1 MRVLDY
7 DVVVVGAGPAGSM
20 TARSA
25 AENGVSVLLLE
36 EHPQVGVPVHCAEGL
51 SANGLRTSGLSPSP
65 EVVSQ
70 EIKAVRVYAPNRRY
84 LEVSSS
90 ERTGYAINRDIFD
103 RRLAER
109 AVESG
114 AELML
119 ETRAIRVIKD
129 GGRVT
134 GVLAEQRGEPLEI
147 RARVVVG
154 ADGFTSVV
162 RKTSGLGWWY
172 PDVCAC
178 AQFRLGGLK
187 LEEPEVEEFYFGSN
201 FAPGGYAWIFP
212 KSREVANVGLGVRMI
227 HKKPAIEYLKDFVK
241 ADPRFREAKPILV
254 SGGVT
259 PVSGLVDPMTGE
271 GVMLVGDAAGQLI
284 PVTGSGVHAGM
295 AAGKIAG
302 EVAAKAVQKGDVSR
316 RALTEYERRYSSE
329 WGERIRRS
337 RKAVEMLDRFS
348 DEDLN
353 DFAEIITQRDV
364 LDIANGQNTASVLG
378 RLVLKAPLK
387 IMRLAL
393 TYLSI

>member
-1 MRVLDY
+1 MRVLNY

-51 SANGLRTSGLSPSP
+51 SANGLRTSGLSPSSD
-65 EVVSQ
+65 VISR
-70 EIKAVRVYAPNRRY
+70 EIKAVRIYAPNRKY
-84 LEVSSS
+84 LEISSS
-90 ERTGYAINRDIFD
+90 DRSGYIINRDVFD
-103 RRLAER
+103 QRLAER

-119 ETRAIRVIKD
+119 ETKAIRVIKE
-129 GGRVT
+129 GERSI
-134 GVLAEQRGEPLEI
+134 GVLAEQKGEALEI
-147 RARVVVG
+147 KAKVVVG
-154 ADGFTSVV
+154 ADGCTSIV
-162 RKTSGLGWWY
+162 RKTSGLGQWY
-172 PDVCAC
+172 PDACAC
-178 AQFRLGGLK
+178 AQFRLAGLK
-187 LEEPEVEEFYFGSN
+187 LEEPEVEEFYVGSN
-201 FAPGGYAWIFP
+201 FAPGGYAWVFP

-227 HKKPAIEYLKDFVK
+227 HKKPAIEYLKDFIT
-241 ADPRFREAKPILV
+241 ADPRLREAKPILV
-254 SGGVT
+254 SGGIT
-259 PVSGLVDPMTGE
+259 PVSGLVDPMTGD

-284 PVTGSGVHAGM
+284 PATGGGVHASM

-316 RALTEYERRYSSE
+316 RTLTEYERRYSVD

-364 LDIANGQNTASVLG
+364 LDIANGRNTASVLG

>member
-1 MRVLDY
+1 
-7 DVVVVGAGPAGSM
+7 
-20 TARSA
+20 
-25 AENGVSVLLLE
+25 
-36 EHPQVGVPVHCAEGL
+36 
-51 SANGLRTSGLSPSP
+51 
-65 EVVSQ
+65 
-70 EIKAVRVYAPNRRY
+70 
-84 LEVSSS
+84 
-90 ERTGYAINRDIFD
+90 
-103 RRLAER
+103 
-109 AVESG
+109 
-114 AELML
+114 
-119 ETRAIRVIKD
+119 
-129 GGRVT
+129 
-134 GVLAEQRGEPLEI
+134 
-147 RARVVVG
+147 
-154 ADGFTSVV
+154 
-162 RKTSGLGWWY
+162 
-172 PDVCAC
+172 
-178 AQFRLGGLK
+178 
-187 LEEPEVEEFYFGSN
+187 
-201 FAPGGYAWIFP
+201 
-212 KSREVANVGLGVRMI
+212 MI

-284 PVTGSGVHAGM
+284 PVTGAGVHAGM

-302 EVAAKAVQKGDVSR
+302 EVAAKAVQKGDMSR
-316 RALTEYERRYSSE
+316 RALTEYERRYSLE